1 MIEEKD
7 LKNAVP
13 ASQFDWKTKTILV
26 VEDQEINFY
35 YISETLADTGVNFIY
50 ADNGLSAL
58 KLFQENT
65 NIDLVLMDVKMPILS
80 GYEATKQMK
89 KIRPEVPVIAQTAY
103 SLSGEKRKSMEAGC
117 DDYLSKPIS
126 PDELVETVAKYL
138 DK

>member
-1 MIEEKD
+1 MIEEKNIKNVD
-7 LKNAVP
+7 LK
-13 ASQFDWKTKTILV
+13 SQFNWHKKTILV
-26 VEDQEINFY
+26 VEDEEINFY
-35 YISETLADTGVNFIY
+35 YIRETLSDTGANFIY

-58 KLFQENT
+58 KQFQENT
-65 NIDLVLMDVKMPILS
+65 NIDLVLMDVKMPIIS
-80 GYEATKQMK
+80 GYETTKKMK

-126 PDELVETVAKYL
+126 PDELLETVAQYL